1 WCAAMKGHAGWAAQQ
16 LAEFLAALTNAE
28 DDHSAIVVA
37 LARLTDS
44 FEADGGAFLRHDRV
58 VASRGWAHDRTP
70 ERTLAAAAAGPCHA
84 LTVPVDLDD
93 GTAVVLARAGELF
106 GAEEVSLLREMARVL
121 ALGLR
126 LLGTLAAERRQAEE
140 NAHLVASLRE
150 RRGLLEKL
158 SRIQ

>member
-1 WCAAMKGHAGWAAQQ
+1 MPGH
-16 LAEFLAALTNAE
+16 
-28 DDHSAIVVA
+28 
-37 LARLTDS
+37 
-44 FEADGGAFLRHDRV
+44 
-58 VASRGWAHDRTP
+58 
-70 ERTLAAAAAGPCHA
+70 GPCHA
-84 LTVPVDLDD
+84 VTVPVDLDD

-106 GAEEVSLLREMARVL
+106 GAEEVSLMREMARVL

-158 SRIQ
+158 SRIQRKISARAPLDEVLHTIAEGAADLLATTSSACG